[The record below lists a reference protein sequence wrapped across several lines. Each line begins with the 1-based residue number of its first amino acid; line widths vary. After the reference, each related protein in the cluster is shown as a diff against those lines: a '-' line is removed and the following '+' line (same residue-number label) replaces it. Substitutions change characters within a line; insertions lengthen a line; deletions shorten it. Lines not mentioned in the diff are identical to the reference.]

1 MTRRAILL
9 ATAENPASL
18 FPMSRRS
25 QRKAV
30 AAKKSSHGPRWGRW
44 MMRLTVLGMLAAA
57 VVSVA
62 GYVWLRSYL
71 ASAEFRRM
79 ILSYAENTLKA
90 QSTMSPLRWD
100 GFQVNTDYFEA
111 SGPAAMKQISVE
123 GVKTG
128 IDAAGVMRGVWS
140 VSPSR
145 ITKLSVT
152 LDTTAPALAA
162 PAIDTSGTAAEA
174 PPAKKSWFDSWI
186 PKKFETDS
194 LIVNDSQVRV
204 ITRDGD
210 AILSGTRWDVE
221 PTDSLD
227 KAKVRANGG
236 KIKLPFD
243 WAPELKLEKMR
254 LTYQSGYLY
263 LTDSSFRIYDNG
275 HLDMAG
281 ELDLENK
288 TYALEGSLRDVMCSE
303 VLPADWRQRLTGKV
317 ESSFTVRSS
326 QTAPTVKGHLQ
337 IDQGILTALPI
348 LDKLAA
354 YSQSL
359 RFRTLTLHAAECDYE
374 WSGDRIVLTNVKL
387 GSEGLARME
396 GRITFSRSGPGQ
408 PYLLNGDFQVG
419 LAPGTLAQIPGAE
432 EDVFMPGERGLLWA
446 PMHLSGT
453 MDDPKEDL
461 SERLMAAAGARMFEI
476 IPATGVKVLKYT
488 QQVVEDAA
496 TGTGVVSKAVETGGK
511 VIDQGTDVVDQAV
524 QGATGVVD
532 GVFGLLGGNKKPDE
546 QKPKIPAPPVPP
558 VDPNKA
564 PQPPVPQPIP
574 PRIPQ

>member
-1 MTRRAILL
+1 
-9 ATAENPASL
+9 
-18 FPMSRRS
+18 
-25 QRKAV
+25 
-30 AAKKSSHGPRWGRW
+30 
-44 MMRLTVLGMLAAA
+44 MRLTVLGMLSAA

-71 ASAEFRRM
+71 ASADFRRM
-79 ILSYAENTLKA
+79 IVSQAEKTLKA

-111 SGPAAMKQISVE
+111 TGPSSMKQLSVE

-152 LDTTAPALAA
+152 VDTTATGLAA
-162 PAIDTSGTAAEA
+162 PQVETIDEGSESLRVK
-174 PPAKKSWFDSWI
+174 PSWFDSWI
-186 PKKFETDS
+186 PKKIETDS
-194 LIVNDSQVRV
+194 LIVNDSVIRV
-204 ITRDGD
+204 ITREGE
-210 AILSGTRWDVE
+210 AMLSGTRWDVE
-221 PTDSLD
+221 PTDSLE
-227 KAKVRANGG
+227 KVKVRANGG
-236 KIKLPFD
+236 KVKLPFE
-243 WAPELKLEKMR
+243 WSPVLKLDKMR

-263 LTDSSFRIYDNG
+263 LTDSTFRVYDNG
-275 HLDMAG
+275 SLDIAG
-281 ELDLENK
+281 ELDLESQS
-288 TYALEGSLRDVMCSE
+288 YSLEGSLRDVMCSE
-303 VLPADWRQRLTGKV
+303 VLPSDWRQRLSGKV
-317 ESSFTVRSS
+317 ESSFAVRSS
-326 QTAPTVKGHLQ
+326 KSQPTVKGHLR

-374 WSGDRIVLTNVKL
+374 WTGDRIVFSNIKL
-387 GSEGLARME
+387 GSDGLARME
-396 GRITFSRSGPGQ
+396 GRITLSRSAPGQ
-408 PYLLNGDFQVG
+408 PYQLNGDFLVG
-419 LAPGTLAQIPGAE
+419 LAPGTLSQIPGAE
-432 EDVFMPGERGLLWA
+432 EDVFFPGEKGLLWA

-461 SERLMAAAGARMFEI
+461 SARLMAAAGARMFDI

-511 VIDQGTDVVDQAV
+511 VIEQGTDVVDQAV

-532 GVFGLLGGNKKPDE
+532 GVFGLLGGGGKKTDE
-546 QKPKIPAPPVPP
+546 TKPKIPTPPIPP

>member
-1 MTRRAILL
+1 
-9 ATAENPASL
+9 
-18 FPMSRRS
+18 MSRRS
-25 QRKAV
+25 QRKA
-30 AAKKSSHGPRWGRW
+30 ATGKKTSHGPRWGRW
-44 MMRLTVLGMLAAA
+44 AMRLTVVCMVVAA
-57 VVSVA
+57 VGSVA

-71 ASAEFRRM
+71 GSADFRKL
-79 ILSYAENTLKA
+79 ILSHAESTLKA

-111 SGPAAMKQISVE
+111 SGPASMKQISVE
-123 GVKTG
+123 GIKTG

-145 ITKLSVT
+145 VTKLSVT
-152 LDTTAPALAA
+152 WDTTAPALAA
-162 PAIDTSGTAAEA
+162 PLANPSTVETAAA
-174 PPAKKSWFDSWI
+174 SAKKSWFDSWI
-186 PKKFETDS
+186 PKKFESDS
-194 LIVNDSQVRV
+194 LIINDSLIRL

-221 PTDSLD
+221 PTDSVD

-236 KIKLPFD
+236 KIKLPFE
-243 WAPELKLEKMR
+243 WAPELKLDKMR

-263 LTDSSFRIYDNG
+263 LTDSSFRVYENG
-275 HLDMAG
+275 HLDLGG
-281 ELDLENK
+281 ELDLENQS
-288 TYALEGSLRDVMCSE
+288 YSLEGSLRDVMCSE

-317 ESSFTVRSS
+317 ESSFSVRSG
-326 QTAPTVKGHLQ
+326 QTAPTVKGHLR

-374 WSGDRIVLTNVKL
+374 WNGDRITLTNVKL

-396 GRITFSRSGPGQ
+396 GRITFTRTGPGQ

-432 EDVFMPGERGLLWA
+432 EDVFQPGERGLLWA

-461 SERLMAAAGARMFEI
+461 SDRLMAAAGARMFDI

-488 QQVVEDAA
+488 QQVVQDAA

-511 VIDQGTDVVDQAV
+511 VLEQGTGVVDQAV

-532 GVFGLLGGNKKPDE
+532 GVLGLFGGNAKPDE
-546 QKPKIPAPPVPP
+546 QKPRVPMPPVPT